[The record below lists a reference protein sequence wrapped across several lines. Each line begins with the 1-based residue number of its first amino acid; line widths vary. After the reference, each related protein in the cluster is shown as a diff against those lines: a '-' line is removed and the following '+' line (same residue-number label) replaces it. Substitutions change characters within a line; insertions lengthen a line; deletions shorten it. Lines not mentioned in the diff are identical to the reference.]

1 MRIGVVG
8 LSHETNTFAAE
19 QNDSV
24 DCASI
29 QVGEGV
35 LANAHP
41 RGFVGGFIEGT
52 QGSGVELVP
61 TVSIGFAHGGLVS
74 APLFEHCRDLIVEKL
89 REVPIW
95 VTTWAADQSTIT
107 PAARGWSTTG
117 ITPTSTRRWTS
128 ARPPTWSAA
137 TGPSPG

>member
-35 LANAHP
+35 LAL
-41 RGFVGGFIEGT
+41 GT
-52 QGSGVELVP
+52 WQGLYLLEHRIAGHERQVLVH
-61 TVSIGFAHGGLVS
+61 VQG
-74 APLFEHCRDLIVEKL
+74 EE
-89 REVPIW
+89 
-95 VTTWAADQSTIT
+95 
-107 PAARGWSTTG
+107 
-117 ITPTSTRRWTS
+117 
-128 ARPPTWSAA
+128 
-137 TGPSPG
+137 